1 MYNQNVITKPYKP
14 YKLYNLINLIHISV
28 MGIKNYLKELKQD
41 DIIKHKEYDML
52 YIDCNY
58 VIHYLIYNC
67 TSDID
72 LQVKI
77 ANFIKYLFESVT
89 IKKQIHLIFDGN
101 YDKQYDTNPKLETQT
116 KRMQSVNSSDYDKQQ
131 IAPKSRIIQFFK
143 DNLIRILNT
152 YISPFKQQFVII
164 VNDDYVDGEA
174 DIKILNLV
182 ANNKNKICILSKD
195 TDMILISYNT
205 LLQNKDKLADMGGIG
220 GVGGDSSGIGDIDIL
235 CNLRPLKIININK
248 LVKKHDIFGRDYLL
262 LLLLMGNDFLPCI
275 GQVNYKKLIETYKY
289 TFIHVPLVPDGNR
302 IIINNKVNY
311 DNLVLFISCYIINAK
326 CKFNYDNIT
335 TERFNDYYNNLIW
348 CLRYYNI
355 IGYTDTE
362 GTFDNKGCK
371 YIQLTSLNKVIN
383 AYNFIYSGII

>member
-1 MYNQNVITKPYKP
+1 
-14 YKLYNLINLIHISV
+14 

-41 DIIKHKEYDML
+41 DIIKHKEYDIL

-143 DNLIRILNT
+143 DNLIRVLNT
-152 YISPFKQQFVII
+152 YISPFKQQFIII

-174 DIKILNLV
+174 DIKILNLIT
-182 ANNKNKICILSKD
+182 NNKNKICILSKD

-205 LLQNKDKLADMGGIG
+205 ILQNKDTLIQNKDTLLQNKDKLADIG
-220 GVGGDSSGIGDIDIL
+220 GIGDIDIL

-275 GQVNYKKLIETYKY
+275 GQVNYKKLIETYKH
-289 TFIHVPLVPDGNR
+289 TFIQVPLVPNGNR

-355 IGYTDTE
+355 IPCTNNNED
-362 GTFDNKGCK
+362 CK